1 MRQSRIDAQ
10 GWLEMMEEPLTTDQ
24 SHDAQPAAGV
34 GTNPLEPAGHDLNA
48 GRDTLDYIM
57 QLTGEL
63 AILARDSRFDLVAYF
78 LEMAAMEAGSTRR
91 KLTRS

>member
-1 MRQSRIDAQ
+1 
-10 GWLEMMEEPLTTDQ
+10 MMEEPVTADRSEDHQ
-24 SHDAQPAAGV
+24 SEAGID
-34 GTNPLEPAGHDLNA
+34 TSPPPTAERNPDV

-63 AILARDSRFDLVAYF
+63 ATLARDSRFDLVAYF
-78 LEMAAMEAGSTRR
+78 LDMAVMEASSTRR